1 MNYQA
6 FEDATAFTYRLYLHE
21 NIEHPGKSVPSL
33 MLAERTQTVLQ
44 KDSRE
49 YDIDLNGLR
58 FERKAYQPGCIMAEM
73 QVTFHRNAKGD
84 DTAAT
89 LSQEDLQD
97 YLLLR
102 RVTLSIAP
110 KDNDEEETVIA
121 EGYYVYEISVRMVRD
136 SKKSMMFVK
145 LTINSMD
152 KLMTLNPY
160 SKAYVVKR
168 LGADIL
174 TSESKLF
181 GFGSAL
187 VKTYCGNLQ
196 NLVYQQPGKG
206 DGNSEFIQPYL
217 VQYNEPFYDFLSRT
231 ANRCG
236 ELLMFEDGRLIL
248 GMPEKGEAVAI
259 RKYASVTWQNTSRK
273 PLSIKP
279 FTRDSV
285 KSDKEGEFNDSPVEK
300 DKNGYPQGVFGT
312 DYTCNAA
319 LAHDDYIFPM
329 VKDKFSSF
337 GRALGMYDA
346 KSAITKLSLD
356 LFSQLVS
363 NTSDPLSGAIAIGKN
378 LGIAYGLNLWNARS
392 VSSSANTAGNKY
404 WIDGYKD
411 KPQQTDGTHTVP
423 FATVSKDGWVKL
435 AYYAQI
441 RAEEEAQQ
449 KRMVCVDMGTNFL
462 PVKLGDIVTIDKLPG
477 RYVVI
482 HIAQESGKRK
492 GGEGISQSQVIY
504 AVPMMETDVSPRVV
518 PPLHHQPAVRESGP
532 QTAFI
537 VSNVDP
543 KHQGRVRIAFPWQ
556 AVGDPQRKLE
566 LEQAKANLKRQTETT
581 EKALAK
587 HQRQQQLLDM
597 LKARNK
603 ALSTILSTMEG
614 EADVRKQK
622 ELLAKALD
630 DNRRRQSAI
639 LTRMDVI
646 DKELNE
652 KEPKSLA
659 AQISAVSTELSR
671 ELGWQDFMGVGA
683 STVTLGRLGLLK
695 AKEAILQ
702 KKKVKLEDERL
713 KLASEIELLRLSEK
727 DLSAYEGSGSV
738 SPVEFL
744 KTKHTIRK
752 TNDIATAREHVKE
765 AQQEQ
770 ERAQKAEASA
780 KEVVGKLTKKW
791 NEQLLEVAS
800 PWVRVAMPMATE
812 EGGVWMKPA
821 PGDEVLVN
829 FDSDNVERPYVVGS
843 LYSKEH
849 VDPQQNMIIKSP
861 SGQKITFKV
870 AKNDGDFIQ
879 TLTPMLSK
887 LGSFIPV
894 LGDKLTLGKDAR
906 KLCGG
911 ISISDEFGMFSVDMS
926 SSGRSVK
933 VKSPFGTVG
942 VSAFTGITISAP
954 NGDIKIRGKNVSIEA
969 GNNLK
974 LLSGANVTD
983 ENSAPDP
990 EEKANAE
997 KQAEESKMEMQERT
1011 STKLSRWAS
1020 AAGSGIA
1027 WAAGMGV
1034 ESGLATAKEKIAV
1047 QTTGFQ
1053 IVDMQLLRCLAEVF
1067 LRPIEGT
1074 LLVKSKNYL
1083 MLEAGKGKA
1092 EVPIEQYSR
1101 TWQDFKGLERDPAK
1115 EMFFA
1120 KTTAYVKRI
1129 DQKIGQFCDDYA
1141 KLRKDALQKQENYI
1155 VYLNTV
1161 WKKGDSE
1168 NNKPMVKWDGF
1179 KAAKKEFKKNDKDFK
1194 GGTVDMS
1201 KFEYRNFKDQEQ
1213 GRHFLKGVGGQML
1226 TSVKE
1231 VKAYIMPA
1239 AEAYAEACWALHRL
1253 VLGFDTVFTDETIKA
1268 VNKATLGTTSHKD
1281 TKWIDDVFKKAI
1293 FEEEHNE
1300 LWKLQ
1305 DKWAKRFGDV
1315 ASGPKDAF
1323 LDRLSP
1329 VKTDVFMNPTAIKRR
1344 LVALFLLELYK
1355 ADGNAIKPEEGIGPT
1370 QPGKLFKLGYTEVS
1384 EALLNEGWADVSA
1397 LGPKQRVSFF
1407 KRLGSFLAD
1416 WSGVKKAW
1424 SPIID
1429 TSKPKLGWERKVWNG
1444 KGGKIIFSDKKNA
1457 TYTVNGENIETWKHA
1472 ALGNEEGLKQAISG
1486 IK

>member
-21 NIEHPGKSVPSL
+21 NIETPGKSVPSL

-217 VQYNEPFYDFLSRT
+217 VQYNESFYDFLSRT

-259 RKYASVTWQNTSRK
+259 RKYASVTWQNTSPA

-279 FTRDSV
+279 FTRDGA
-285 KSDKEGEFNDSPVEK
+285 KGEKDGEFNDSPVEK
-300 DKNGYPQGVFGT
+300 NSNGYPQGVLGT
-312 DYTCNAA
+312 DYTTNAA

-337 GRALGMYDA
+337 GRTLGMYDA

-356 LFSQLVS
+356 LFSRLVS
-363 NTSDPLSGAIAIGKN
+363 NTAEPLEGAIAIGLGMASEYGKDLLTAKSRAASKN
-378 LGIAYGLNLWNARS
+378 AE
-392 VSSSANTAGNKY
+392 GNKE
-404 WIDGYKD
+404 WIEGYED
-411 KPQQTDGTHTVP
+411 RPQQTDGMRTVP
-423 FATVSKDGWVKL
+423 FATASKDGWVCL
-435 AYYAQI
+435 AYYSRI
-441 RAEEEAQQ
+441 RAEEEKQQ
-449 KRMVCVDMGTNFL
+449 KRMVCVDMGANFL
-462 PVKLGDIVTIDKLPG
+462 PVKLGDTVTIDNIPG
-477 RYVVI
+477 KYVVI
-482 HIAQESGKRK
+482 HIDQESGKQKERA
-492 GGEGISQSQVIY
+492 GMSQRQVVY
-504 AVPMMETDVSPRVV
+504 AVPVIEADGNERVA
-518 PPLHHQPAVRESGP
+518 PPLLEQPVVREAGP

-537 VSNVDP
+537 VSNADP

-556 AVGDPQRKLE
+556 AVGDPQRKME
-566 LEQAKANLKRQTETT
+566 LEQAKVNLQRQSEKTEKIKTKCDKLKQLIDRLNT
-581 EKALAK
+581 LNKALA
-587 HQRQQQLLDM
+587 
-597 LKARNK
+597 
-603 ALSTILSTMEG
+603 TIMADMEG
-614 EADVRKQK
+614 ETDVRKQK
-622 ELLAKALD
+622 ELLGQKLRGIR
-630 DNRRRQSAI
+630 NRQTAIQVRVDEIEKTLSEKDSKSLTAQMNAI
-639 LTRMDVI
+639 LAEMSRG
-646 DKELNE
+646 
-652 KEPKSLA
+652 SLA
-659 AQISAVSTELSR
+659 LEVA
-671 ELGWQDFMGVGA
+671 
-683 STVTLGRLGLLK
+683 GLLTGTTDK
-695 AKEAILQ
+695 KRRALLKVKYNILQ
-702 KKKVKLEDERL
+702 KKKTKLEEERQQ
-713 KLASEIELLRLSEK
+713 LASESDLLRQVEK
-727 DLSAYEGSGSV
+727 DLLEYDDSRAV
-738 SPVEFL
+738 SPLEFL
-744 KTKHTIRK
+744 KTRQSIRK
-752 TNDIATAREHVKE
+752 SGDIATAKE
-765 AQQEQ
+765 ELKAVEN
-770 ERAQKAEASA
+770 ELEKAKKAEDAA

-791 NEQLLEVAS
+791 KEQLLDVAS

-849 VDPQQNMIIKSP
+849 VDPQEEMVIKSP
-861 SGQKITFKV
+861 SGQKITFEI
-870 AKNDGDFIQ
+870 AENDGAFMQ

-887 LGSFIPV
+887 LGSFIPA

-911 ISISDEFGMFSVDMS
+911 ISITDEFGMFSVDMS
-926 SSGRSVK
+926 STGRSVS
-933 VKSPFGTVG
+933 VRSPFGTVG
-942 VSAFTGITISAP
+942 VSAFTGISISAP
-954 NGDIKIRGKNVSIEA
+954 NGDISIRGKNVSIEA

-990 EEKANAE
+990 EK
-997 KQAEESKMEMQERT
+997 KAEENKQQEQTSSKLQERT
-1011 STKLSRWAS
+1011 STKLKRWAS
-1020 AAGSGIA
+1020 AAGSGVA
-1027 WAAGMGV
+1027 TVAKMGLDN
-1034 ESGLATAKEKIAV
+1034 GLSTVKGKIADLT
-1047 QTTGFQ
+1047 QGFQ
-1053 IVDMQLLRCLAEVF
+1053 IVDMQLLRCLVEVF

-1101 TWQDFKGLERDPAK
+1101 VWQDFNGLERDPVK
-1115 EMFFA
+1115 EMFYA

-1129 DQKIGQFCDDYA
+1129 DQKVGLFCDDYA

-1161 WKKGDSE
+1161 WKKDDSE
-1168 NNKPMVKWDGF
+1168 SNKPMVKSDGF

-1194 GGTVDMS
+1194 GGTVDLS
-1201 KFEYRNFKDQEQ
+1201 KFEYRNFRDQEQ

-1239 AEAYAEACWALHRL
+1239 AEAYAEACWALHKM
-1253 VLGFDTVFTDETIKA
+1253 VLGFNTVFSDETVKA

-1281 TKWIDDVFKKAI
+1281 TKWIDDMFKKAI

-1300 LWKLQ
+1300 LWKFQ
-1305 DKWAKRFGDV
+1305 DKWAKAFGDE

-1323 LDRLSP
+1323 LDTSSSAD
-1329 VKTDVFMNPTAIKRR
+1329 TDVFMNPTAIKRR

-1355 ADGNAIKPEEGIGPT
+1355 ADANAIKPEVGIGPT
-1370 QPGKLFKLGYTEVS
+1370 QPGKLFKLGYTEVND
-1384 EALLNEGWADVSA
+1384 ALLNENWADVFA
-1397 LGPKQRVSFF
+1397 LGPKERGGFF
-1407 KRLGSFLAD
+1407 KRLVAFLAD
-1416 WSGVKKAW
+1416 WTGVKDAW
-1424 SPIID
+1424 SPILD
-1429 TSKPKLGWERKVWNG
+1429 TSKPKMGWERKVWNG

-1457 TYTVNGENIETWKHA
+1457 TYTINGENIETWKHA